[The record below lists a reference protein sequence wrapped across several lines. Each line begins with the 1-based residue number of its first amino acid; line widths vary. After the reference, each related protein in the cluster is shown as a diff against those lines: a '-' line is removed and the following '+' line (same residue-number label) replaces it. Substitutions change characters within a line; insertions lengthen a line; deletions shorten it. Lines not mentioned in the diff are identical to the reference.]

1 MTCCSLFYSTE
12 ELKMAKK
19 DKAVEEK
26 SDKKKKSAKS
36 DVSDKK
42 GKKAPAPEAQKAKKV
57 EKGQWDEETGSGGDF
72 FKLPKGETDVLI
84 RIRSV
89 ISVGQCVFE
98 FNGKK
103 DSKATSGF
111 ALVLECWPYEVK
123 KDKLKLT
130 SKEPAI
136 VCHTMKAL
144 RGNKDAHWS
153 AMLKELGAENP
164 GKLCDMAGQGTIF
177 TSDKGY
183 MYLRKRVFKTGLAE
197 KKATPELTRKGH
209 AIPNLDAMTKEA
221 LLELNP
227 ITQVKDYVL
236 LAANYTDSTA
246 EELVKKIRK
255 DNPKFATLTPKDEGK
270 GGKGKS
276 GKGASDKSGGKKKK
290 KLDDNKEY

>member
-1 MTCCSLFYSTE
+1 
-12 ELKMAKK
+12 MAKK

-26 SDKKKKSAKS
+26 KPKKGAPQSDA
-36 DVSDKK
+36 SDKK
-42 GKKAPAPEAQKAKKV
+42 GKKDKAPEAESPKPKKV
-57 EKGQWDEETGSGGDF
+57 KEGQWDEETGSGGDF
-72 FKLPKGETDVLI
+72 FKLPKGETEVLI

-103 DSKATSGF
+103 ENKATSGF
-111 ALVLECWPYEVK
+111 GLVLECWPYEVK
-123 KDKLKLT
+123 KDKLKIT

-136 VCHTMKAL
+136 VYHTMKAL

-164 GKLCDMAGQGTIF
+164 GQLVDMAGMGTIF

-197 KKATPELTRKGH
+197 KKATPPLTRKGH

-227 ITQVKDYVL
+227 IMQVKDYVL
-236 LAANYTDSTA
+236 MAANYVDSAA
-246 EELVKKIRK
+246 ESLVKKIRK
-255 DNPKFATLTPKDEGK
+255 ENPKFATLTPKDEG
-270 GGKGKS
+270 GKGK
-276 GKGASDKSGGKKKK
+276 GKAADKASGKKKK
-290 KLDDNKEY
+290 KLTEDKEY

>member
-1 MTCCSLFYSTE
+1 
-12 ELKMAKK
+12 MAKK

-26 SDKKKKSAKS
+26 KPKKGSPQSDA
-36 DVSDKK
+36 SDKK
-42 GKKAPAPEAQKAKKV
+42 GKKDKAPEAEAPKPKKV
-57 EKGQWDEETGSGGDF
+57 KEGQWDEETGSGGDF
-72 FKLPKGETDVLI
+72 FKLPKGETEVLI

-103 DSKATSGF
+103 ENKATSGF
-111 ALVLECWPYEVK
+111 GLVLECWPYEVK
-123 KDKLKLT
+123 KDKLKIT

-136 VCHTMKAL
+136 VYHTMKAL

-164 GKLCDMAGQGTIF
+164 GQLVDMAGMGTIF

-197 KKATPELTRKGH
+197 KKATPVLTRKGH

-227 ITQVKDYVL
+227 IMQVKDYVL
-236 LAANYTDSTA
+236 MAANYVDSAA
-246 EELVKKIRK
+246 EALVKKIRK
-255 DNPKFATLTPKDEGK
+255 ENPKFATLTPKDD
-270 GGKGKS
+270 GGKEKGKAAD
-276 GKGASDKSGGKKKK
+276 KASGKKKK
-290 KLDDNKEY
+290 KLTEDKEY